1 MTKQEIFNKVASHLL
16 KQNAKSEIFKESLNK
31 TVYAYGGENEY
42 LNKTVCAYRGEN
54 GCKCGIGILI
64 PDEKY
69 NPSLECHTVN
79 NTNVLEALEDGID
92 IYEEE
97 MPTFLCRLQEIHDYN
112 DTKNWKSSLKYFA
125 CQEGLNYDI
134 LNK

>member
-1 MTKQEIFNKVASHLL
+1 MNKQEIFNKVASHLL

-31 TVYAYGGENEY
+31 TV
-42 LNKTVCAYRGEN
+42 CAYRGEN
-54 GCKCGIGILI
+54 GLKCGIGILI

-69 NPSLECHTVN
+69 NPSLECNTVN

-97 MPTFLCRLQEIHDYN
+97 MPTFLCRLQDIHDYN